1 MWSAHVLSMNRGIWS
16 IMLFDPETEAE
27 LWALKLRELEEIPCS
42 AMWDHM
48 QEERAEKS
56 GRGAF

>member
-1 MWSAHVLSMNRGIWS
+1 MNRGIWS